1 MAYKNLLIFMPSI
14 EGGGVEKN
22 FFIITNYLAGEKIN
36 IKVITAEKK
45 FNHLFSKK
53 IKIINP
59 KSFFWSHRG
68 RYLKY
73 FICLSFLIKEHF
85 KIKKFLT
92 LSFQA
97 NIYCIIITKI
107 FNRKIISRSNSSSA
121 GWSKNFLKNFIF
133 KRMLKIADKVIVNS
147 KDFKREL
154 DNKFNINTSCI
165 YNPFNK
171 STVIK
176 LSKKKLNKSVYKND
190 KTLKVLNVGRL
201 VDQKDQMTLLKAI
214 KLVQN
219 KIPIEALIIG
229 NGIKKNELQNYIY
242 KNNLKKNV
250 RVINFTNNPYNY
262 IKKCELFI
270 LTSIYE
276 GLPNVLLEAQC
287 LKKFIIS
294 TRCPTGP
301 REILMNGKVG
311 HLFSPT
317 NEIELSNKILDY
329 YKNKKKYN
337 RMINLG
343 YKNLYRFDGKINLE
357 KYYSL
362 IKKYL

>member
-1 MAYKNLLIFMPSI
+1 MAHKNLLIFMPSI

-22 FFIITNYLAGEKIN
+22 FFIITNYLAGQKIN
-36 IKVITAEKK
+36 IKVITADKK

-59 KSFFWSHRG
+59 ISFFWSHRG

-73 FICLSFLIKEHF
+73 FICLSLLIKEHL

-97 NIYCIIITKI
+97 NIYCIIVTKI
-107 FNRKIISRSNSSSA
+107 FNNKIISRSNSSSA

-133 KRMLKIADKVIVNS
+133 RRILMIADKVIVNS

-154 DNKFNINTSCI
+154 DRKFNINTKCI

-176 LSKKKLNKSVYKND
+176 LSKKKLNKSVYRNN
-190 KTLKVLNVGRL
+190 KTLKILNVGRL

-219 KIPIEALIIG
+219 KIPIEVLIIG

-242 KNNLKKNV
+242 KNNLKKTV
-250 RVINFTNNPYNY
+250 RIINFMNNPYNY
-262 IKKCELFI
+262 IQKCELFI

-301 REILMNGKVG
+301 REILMDGKVG

-317 NEIELSNKILDY
+317 NEIELANKILDY
-329 YKNKKKYN
+329 YINKKKYN

-343 YKNLYRFDGKINLE
+343 YKNLYRFDGEINLE
-357 KYYSL
+357 KYYNL